1 MKRWIRF
8 LGCSLALALVLATAP
23 ALARAG
29 SDAASATSTTVV
41 SGPLTVRV
49 THNPFAIEV
58 VQSGRTVL
66 RSAPGALAFA
76 VGPAVR
82 AQTPVASY
90 GVFAEAKQWIPATSA
105 VRIGDNRLRVATL
118 DPTRTFDV
126 TLNTIASGVIELNA
140 RLSNPV
146 GVAGRA
152 GRPADPS
159 HPAVR
164 RAGARRCAAALH
176 GGRVSRPPAGAG
188 SLVLRAVV
196 PAGGDRRLHQRPRGG
211 MA

>member
-1 MKRWIRF
+1 MKRRIRF
-8 LGCSLALALVLATAP
+8 LGCSLALALVVATVP
-23 ALARAG
+23 AVARAG
-29 SDAASATSTTVV
+29 SDAVSATSTTVV

-105 VRIGDNRLRVATL
+105 VRTGENRLRVATV

-126 TLNTIASGVIELNA
+126 TLNTVASGVIELNA

-146 GVAGRA
+146 GVAGTSAAFHREAGGRGPRVGGRPGSGGPTGQGGGGGEEKGPLSPRA
-152 GRPADPS
+152 GPPGTPPPLGGAWPGA
-159 HPAVR
+159 PPVR
-164 RAGARRCAAALH
+164 
-176 GGRVSRPPAGAG
+176 
-188 SLVLRAVV
+188 
-196 PAGGDRRLHQRPRGG
+196 
-211 MA
+211 